1 MAALPTLTEI
11 LSADTI
17 LEAIAKMNSNFTALD
32 IAAGGISGYGFVR
45 PMTTT
50 GGSADLV
57 LDTNAANVTY
67 DTWIPQTSG
76 SIADSFVNP
85 FQLTTYGL
93 QLITATEK
101 YTDDHWRRAWFVDTN
116 GYTIPQTSGGIV
128 TTGAYGVVALSNDA
142 TVAAVKA
149 GTFPANASIALNPL
163 QLPTAFQTF
172 LADAPNDYADPA
184 GYYGT
189 VILANTDPSFV
200 EALNYTDIPIA
211 ATPYSI
217 VQFLGGTHN
226 FDIRHAGIFQNTNSA
241 AFNQASVASLTIT
254 GELVIDQGVD
264 VSFASM
270 TITDLATTTIA
281 SDKITAKN
289 LFLEDSNGEKDVN
302 QILDR
307 LVLKNSFTKIML
319 KEGSISL
326 AMAFA
331 SENSQMITFDTDENV
346 SITGGEKLWEGNLN
360 RVNNTIRFGLTRQAK
375 GSKVL
380 TAVVN
385 ANSGSGTTQ
394 DPYVIAADTAVSLPN
409 AETYLVRAVNDGG
422 YVQTHTNMKVF
433 LNGLLL
439 TPGIDYYEDVEGS
452 QVTGTSSI
460 IYLAANQNPGRFTFF
475 LD

>member
-1 MAALPTLTEI
+1 MVQLPTITDI

-17 LEAIAKMNSNFTALD
+17 LEAIAKMNSNFAALD
-32 IAAGGISGYGFVR
+32 IAAGGIEGYGFVR
-45 PMTTT
+45 PMTTV

-57 LDTNAANVTY
+57 LDTNVANVTY

-76 SIADSFVNP
+76 SVADAFVNP
-85 FQLTTYGL
+85 LQLTTYGL

-116 GYTIPQTSGGIV
+116 GYTIPQTSGSIV
-128 TTGAYGVVALSNDA
+128 TEGAYGVVALSNDA

-149 GTFPANASIALNPL
+149 GTFPANLSIALNPL

-189 VILANTDPSFV
+189 VVLANTEASFAT
-200 EALNYTDIPIA
+200 ALGYSDTPIA

-241 AFNQASVASLTIT
+241 SFNQASISSLTIT
-254 GELVIDQGVD
+254 GELNIDSGVD
-264 VSFASM
+264 VSFANL
-270 TITDLATTTIA
+270 TITDLATTTIT

-289 LFLEDSNGEKDVN
+289 LFLVDVNGEKDVN

-331 SENSQMITFDTDENV
+331 SENSQMITFDTDENI
-346 SITGGEKLWEGNLN
+346 SITGGEKIWEGNLN
-360 RVNNTIRFGLTRQAK
+360 RVNNMIRFGMNRKAK
-375 GSKVL
+375 GSQVL
-380 TAVVN
+380 TAIVN
-385 ANSGSGTTQ
+385 SNSGSGTTE
-394 DPYVIAADTAVSLPN
+394 DPYVIAADTAVTLPN
-409 AETYLVRAVNDGG
+409 DGTYLVRAINDGG

-439 TPGIDYYEDVEGS
+439 TPGIDYYEDIDGS
-452 QVTGTSSI
+452 QITGTSSTI
-460 IYLAANQNPGRFTFF
+460 FLAANQNPGRFTFF